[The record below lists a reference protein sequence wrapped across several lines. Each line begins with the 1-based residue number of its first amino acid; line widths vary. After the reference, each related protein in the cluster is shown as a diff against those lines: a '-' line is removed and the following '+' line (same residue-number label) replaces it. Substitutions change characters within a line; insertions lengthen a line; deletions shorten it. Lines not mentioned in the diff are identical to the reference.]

1 VLTIDQLQRALA
13 AAGLEAPVRADEV
26 TGSTNDT
33 AREMAEAG
41 SPEWTLVTASHQT
54 AGRGRL
60 GREWL
65 DRRGSAL
72 MFSVVLRPS
81 LPPERAGLVPL
92 LAGVAMARAARE
104 ATGADV
110 RCKWP
115 NDLMLG
121 DAKIGGIL
129 AESVVGD
136 GRLRFVVVGVGVN
149 LGDPPAGVER
159 AGALPA
165 GQEPLLRAFL
175 GELTALYEPAD
186 PGFGDSVLSAYR
198 EVSATIGRQV
208 EATTVEG
215 SRVSG
220 TAVDVDDRGDLIVET
235 AEGPRAVAFGEIA
248 HLTR

>member
-1 VLTIDQLQRALA
+1 MLTIDQLERALT

-33 AREMAEAG
+33 ARVMAEAG
-41 SPEWTLVTASHQT
+41 APEWTLVTAAHQT

-60 GREWL
+60 GRDWL
-65 DRRGSAL
+65 DRAGSAL
-72 MFSVVLRPS
+72 MFSFVLRP
-81 LPPERAGLVPL
+81 PMPAARAGLVPL
-92 LAGVAMARAARE
+92 LAGVAMARAARD

-121 DAKIGGIL
+121 EAKVGGIL

-149 LGDPPAGVER
+149 LGEPPADVER
-159 AGALPA
+159 AGALLT
-165 GQEPLLRAFL
+165 GEETLLRAFL
-175 GELTALYEPAD
+175 VAATTLYEPRHPA
-186 PGFGDSVLSAYR
+186 FGDRVLAAYR
-198 EVSATIGRQV
+198 EVSATIGREV
-208 EATTVEG
+208 EATTVDG
-215 SRVSG
+215 SLVTG
-220 TAVDVDDRGDLIVET
+220 TASDVDDRGDLIVDT
-235 AEGPRAVAFGEIA
+235 AQGPRTVAFGEIA

>member
-1 VLTIDQLQRALA
+1 MLTIDQLERALT

-33 AREMAEAG
+33 AREMAEGGA
-41 SPEWTLVTASHQT
+41 PEWTLVTTAHQT

-60 GREWL
+60 GRGWL
-65 DRRGSAL
+65 DRPGSAL
-72 MFSVVLRPS
+72 MFSFVLRPP

-104 ATGADV
+104 STGADV

-121 DAKIGGIL
+121 DAKVGGIL

-136 GRLRFVVVGVGVN
+136 GGLRFVVVGVGVN
-149 LGDPPAGVER
+149 LGEPPADVER
-159 AGALPA
+159 AGALPT
-165 GQEPLLRAFL
+165 GEERLLRAFL
-175 GELTALYEPAD
+175 DAASTLYRPRHLA
-186 PGFGDSVLSAYR
+186 FGDDVLTAYR
-198 EVSATIGRQV
+198 EISATIGREV

-215 SRVSG
+215 SRVIG
-220 TAVDVDDRGDLIVET
+220 TAVDVDDRGGLIVET
-235 AEGPRAVAFGEIA
+235 AQGARTVAFGEIA